1 MKKSLVTHIIVMVIA
16 VGLGS
21 SLASYLTAKQSEI
34 SLNRDKISKAPL
46 GGFNKF
52 ASDVQ
57 WMLFINYSGRI
68 SCVGKAESEEI
79 YKRLNTILGNDPD
92 LEIAYRIGGMMISN
106 SNPLKSAEI
115 FIRGANN
122 PNLKSSWQI
131 PFYAG
136 FVLDR
141 YVTDQEDPQR
151 LKKAEEMFRLAASRV
166 DQSAP
171 YITSYL
177 LRTRAKRILQN
188 GKWSGI
194 PVVNEKQALLCTLF
208 DEWRKGNSEGENL
221 SPDSG
226 NIANIKDRLLKAAQ
240 EAKAS
245 DPTNRNVLATIN
257 KVIKVVSEDQ
267 HLCGSCLTAYS
278 AGDKFC
284 SSCGTGVSAYS
295 VCPKCAAVLKGK
307 FCSNCGSSDKKVLDG
322 AQ

>member
-1 MKKSLVTHIIVMVIA
+1 MKKSLVAHISVMVIA
-16 VGLGS
+16 VALGS
-21 SLASYLTAKQSEI
+21 LLASYLTAKQSEI
-34 SLNRDKISKAPL
+34 SVNRDMISKAPL

-68 SCVGKAESEEI
+68 SHIEKAESEEI
-79 YKRLNTILGNDPD
+79 YKRLNTILANDPD
-92 LEIAYRIGGMMISN
+92 LEIAYNVGGLMISN

-122 PNLKSSWQI
+122 PNLKKSWQI

-141 YVTDQEDPQR
+141 YVTDQDDPQR
-151 LKKAEEMFRLAASRV
+151 LKKAEEMFRLAASRA
-166 DQSAP
+166 DQNAP

-177 LRTRAKRILQN
+177 LRTRAKRIAQV
-188 GKWSGI
+188 GKWGGI
-194 PVVNEKQALLCTLF
+194 PVVNDKQALLCTLF
-208 DEWRKGNSEGENL
+208 DEWRKGGSGEDNL
-221 SPDSG
+221 SPDNGS
-226 NIANIKDRLLKAAQ
+226 IPDIKVRLLKAAQ

-245 DPTNRNVLATIN
+245 DPTNKNIIATIN

-267 HLCGSCLTAYS
+267 HLCGNCLVAYS

-284 SSCGTGVSAYS
+284 SNCGTSVIAYS

-307 FCSNCGSSDKKVLDG
+307 FCSNCGSSDKKAVG
-322 AQ
+322 GVQ